1 MVACSGAFAG
11 VFMSDVS
18 TQISSDNLRRIEA
31 AEHGAWVDISQAA
44 PEALRTSLGIE
55 CVAIG
60 DGHAFAV
67 AKIDHIQFNRIGG
80 LGLTQNVNG
89 EALDRGIAVF
99 DKAGVKNWIVHVTPE
114 SHNLAAL
121 CNDRG
126 LVPHTRTWAKFVRDA
141 SAPAKVAT
149 DLVVREVGAEYGEA
163 FGQTAVKGFGM
174 PPIVGNWLAIAPGRP
189 NWHCFLAF
197 DGGMPVAAGALYVK
211 DKVGWIGI
219 GATLESHRGRAAQQA
234 ILAARIAAGIQAG
247 CDIFTTE
254 TGIPHEGEAG
264 PSFKNIQRAGLR
276 IAYARPNLKRA

>member
-1 MVACSGAFAG
+1 MSVA
-11 VFMSDVS
+11 V
-18 TQISSDNLRRIEA
+18 TQISTDILRRIEA
-31 AEHGAWVDISQAA
+31 AEHEAWVDLS
-44 PEALRTSLGIE
+44 EAVPDGLRAGLGIE
-55 CVAIG
+55 CVPVG

-80 LGLTQNVNG
+80 LGLTQTVSG
-89 EALDRGIAVF
+89 DALDRGMAVF

-114 SHNLAAL
+114 SHNLAVL
-121 CNDRG
+121 CKERG
-126 LVPHTRTWAKFVRDA
+126 FVPHTRTWAKFVRDA
-141 SAPAKVAT
+141 SAPAKIAT
-149 DLVVREVGAEYGEA
+149 DLAVREVGAAYAEA

-174 PPIVGNWLAIAPGRP
+174 PPIVGNWLATIPGRP
-189 NWHCFLAF
+189 NWHCFLGF
-197 DGGMPVAAGALYVK
+197 DGEMPVAAGALYVK

-234 ILAARIAAGIQAG
+234 ILAARIAAGIKAG

-276 IAYARPNLKRA
+276 IAYERLNLKRA